1 MELDE
6 LLDSLNLVDSA
17 PRIKLKDLL
26 LGSNDD
32 TLKKLGDVIVER
44 IEEGAGETVFDLG
57 FENSGESMQLAPEE
71 WHQAYTR
78 LVEAAKR
85 VGADSQLL
93 LTTNVGGKEEAEST
107 ATSPTKDKSCSGKIL
122 IRRIPGKIED
132 VIETRIAVVG
142 NGELDTFYRS
152 ILDNGSTN
160 MPCEQTVDAGKSSL
174 LGVLVKNDLDDGRG
188 RARVNLFRHKHE
200 METGRTSSV
209 GMEIMGFDSL
219 GKVVT
224 SDTPGRK

>member
-1 MELDE
+1 MQALSDFAEYVEKQQNLRYPASAKKPADSVEHDVELDE

-17 PRIKLKDLL
+17 PRIKLKDLV
-26 LGSNDD
+26 LGSDDD

-44 IEEGAGETVFDLG
+44 MEEGAGETVFDLG
-57 FENSGESMQLAPEE
+57 FENSGESMQLTPEE

-85 VGADSQLL
+85 VGADCHLL

-142 NGELDTFYRS
+142 NGELDTSCRS
-152 ILDNGSTN
+152 ILDSTN
-160 MPCEQTVDAGKSSL
+160 KPCEQQL
-174 LGVLVKNDLDDGRG
+174 MLE
-188 RARVNLFRHKHE
+188 RVRCSVCWSRTTWT
-200 METGRTSSV
+200 TGEGER
-209 GMEIMGFDSL
+209 E
-219 GKVVT
+219 
-224 SDTPGRK
+224 